1 MESRLASAQELPI
14 LEDLARQI
22 WPGTYAHIISHEQ
35 IDFMLN
41 WMYSASTLQTQ
52 LNEGHEFYILSA
64 QSKDI
69 GFIALESTNYQNQAS
84 LKINKLYVLAAFQG
98 NGAGQL
104 LLQKAKESAQ
114 VAGIDQLFLQVNKAN
129 SAVQFYLKNGFV
141 IQEEAVFDIGNGFVM
156 DDYVMTFSRWVF
168 CIFVSKNWSML
179 KIDMHS
185 HILPKTMPNWTQKF
199 GYGKFIHL
207 EPNTDGS
214 ANMMQGGQFF
224 RRIMDNCWDEQ
235 LRIEEYKPFRTQV
248 QVVCTIPVMFSY
260 WAKTPDALELS
271 RFLNDHISD
280 LVVRYPKNYI
290 GLATIPMQDPDA
302 AILELERAKAIG
314 LVGIQIG
321 SNINDENLNEEK
333 FFPIFEACARLG
345 MAVMIHPWQMMGFDS
360 MKKYWLPWLVGMPA
374 ETSRAACSLIFGGVL
389 ERLPELRVCFSH
401 AGGSF
406 LPTLGRIE
414 HGFNCRPDLV
424 AVDNP
429 NNPRTYLG
437 KFWVDSITHD
447 IDAFEYILKMQGSK
461 RVCLGSDYPFPLGD
475 LEIGQFIED
484 SQLSAAVKEDIFCNA
499 TLEWLQLDK
508 SQFINQ

>member
-1 MESRLASAQELPI
+1 
-14 LEDLARQI
+14 
-22 WPGTYAHIISHEQ
+22 
-35 IDFMLN
+35 
-41 WMYSASTLQTQ
+41 
-52 LNEGHEFYILSA
+52 
-64 QSKDI
+64 
-69 GFIALESTNYQNQAS
+69 
-84 LKINKLYVLAAFQG
+84 
-98 NGAGQL
+98 
-104 LLQKAKESAQ
+104 
-114 VAGIDQLFLQVNKAN
+114 
-129 SAVQFYLKNGFV
+129 
-141 IQEEAVFDIGNGFVM
+141 
-156 DDYVMTFSRWVF
+156 
-168 CIFVSKNWSML
+168 ML

-207 EPNTDGS
+207 EPNSDGS

-224 RRIMDNCWDEQ
+224 RRIVENCWDEQ
-235 LRIEEYKPFRTQV
+235 LRIDEYKPYNTQV

-260 WAKTPDALELS
+260 WAKTADALELS
-271 RFLNDHISD
+271 RFLNDHIAE
-280 LVVRYPKNYI
+280 LVQRYPKNYI
-290 GLATIPMQDPDA
+290 GLATIPMQDAEA

-314 LVGIQIG
+314 HVGIQIG
-321 SNINDENLNEEK
+321 SNINDENLSEEK

-345 MAVMIHPWQMMGFDS
+345 MAVMIHPWQIMGFDS

-424 AVDNP
+424 AIDNP
-429 NNPRTYLG
+429 HNPRTYLC

-447 IDAFEYILKMQGSK
+447 IDALEYILKIQGSK

-484 SQLSAAVKEDIFCNA
+484 SKLSAAIKEDIFCNA
-499 TLEWLQLDK
+499 TLELLQLDK
-508 SQFINQ
+508 NLFV